1 MKLKEKVA
9 IVTGGSRGIGFA
21 TVKKFLEEGATV
33 VLTASRKETAE
44 KAVTRVKES
53 CPDAKVEGVWADL
66 SSLESVKESFAK
78 IHEKYGRIDILVNN
92 AGMSDSAPFTNYTE
106 DLFEKVMDLNVKGV
120 FHASRAVVDYM
131 VEQGSGVILSTSS
144 MVSISGQAAGV
155 AYPTSK
161 FAVNGFTI
169 SLARELGPKG
179 IRVNAVA
186 PGITETDMMKAVP
199 KEVIDPL
206 IAQIPLRRLG
216 QPEDIANAFTFLASD
231 EASYI
236 TGVILSVDGMSRA

>member
-44 KAVTRVKES
+44 KAVTQVKES
-53 CPDAKVEGVWADL
+53 CPDTKVEGIWPDL

-169 SLARELGPKG
+169 SLARELGPTG

>member
-1 MKLKEKVA
+1 M
-9 IVTGGSRGIGFA
+9 
-21 TVKKFLEEGATV
+21 KKFLEEGATV

-53 CPDAKVEGVWADL
+53 CPDAKVEGIWPDL

-161 FAVNGFTI
+161 FCGKWIYDLSRKGTWAEGNPCQCGGAWYHGNGYDEGCT
-169 SLARELGPKG
+169 KG
-179 IRVNAVA
+179 
-186 PGITETDMMKAVP
+186 
-199 KEVIDPL
+199 
-206 IAQIPLRRLG
+206 
-216 QPEDIANAFTFLASD
+216 
-231 EASYI
+231 SY
-236 TGVILSVDGMSRA
+236 

>member
-53 CPDAKVEGVWADL
+53 CPDAKVEGIWPDL

-169 SLARELGPKG
+169 SLA
-179 IRVNAVA
+179 
-186 PGITETDMMKAVP
+186 TDMMKAVP